1 MRGPGRGVAVRGA
14 ASRARRSLLAADEH
28 QLREQERQDPERFG
42 YVAAEWRR
50 FRTRIRDVIAVT
62 QFSPEEGQP

>member
-1 MRGPGRGVAVRGA
+1 
-14 ASRARRSLLAADEH
+14 
-28 QLREQERQDPERFG
+28 
-42 YVAAEWRR
+42 VAAEWRR